1 MILNS
6 IFKDVVSVNADE
18 VFDGCEFN
26 VQGQS
31 STDVATPGVKIL
43 GGNVVIQNSTFANK
57 GYSAVNYKTG
67 HITLKNNLFK
77 CSVNGAVMV
86 KNPIE
91 GLYKAEGAL
100 VDNMIIENNI
110 FDGKCGNNYINFYQ
124 FKDGAKIVLKGNQI
138 KNADLNA
145 EMVRISNT
153 NNAKNVS
160 FEIEN
165 ETYNWI
171 AGDATQWT
179 SYLLYEDDST
189 AGKAEDYTG
198 ININIKNLM
207 CDGEKITGLVDGNSR
222 KRVQLMYRPDNGG
235 ILAMPD
241 SNNPAITIQ

>member
-1 MILNS
+1 MKKSVIGSFVMAALLALTSCGAKETNEIKIGG
-6 IFKDVVSVNADE
+6 IFPLSGAVAVYGVECKNGIDLAIEEINAAGGINGKNVVLISEDDEGNPDKTVNA
-18 VFDGCEFN
+18 
-26 VQGQS
+26 
-31 STDVATPGVKIL
+31 
-43 GGNVVIQNSTFANK
+43 
-57 GYSAVNYKTG
+57 
-67 HITLKNNLFK
+67 
-77 CSVNGAVMV
+77 
-86 KNPIE
+86 
-91 GLYKAEGAL
+91 
-100 VDNMIIENNI
+100 
-110 FDGKCGNNYINFYQ
+110 YQ
-124 FKDGAKIVLKGNQI
+124 KLTSKDGAKIILKGNQI

-207 CDGEKITGLVDGNSR
+207 CDGEKITELADGNSR

>member
-1 MILNS
+1 
-6 IFKDVVSVNADE
+6 
-18 VFDGCEFN
+18 
-26 VQGQS
+26 
-31 STDVATPGVKIL
+31 
-43 GGNVVIQNSTFANK
+43 
-57 GYSAVNYKTG
+57 
-67 HITLKNNLFK
+67 
-77 CSVNGAVMV
+77 
-86 KNPIE
+86 
-91 GLYKAEGAL
+91 
-100 VDNMIIENNI
+100 
-110 FDGKCGNNYINFYQ
+110 
-124 FKDGAKIVLKGNQI
+124 
-138 KNADLNA
+138 
-145 EMVRISNT
+145 MVRISNT

-189 AGKAEDYTG
+189 SGKAEDYTG

-207 CDGEKITGLVDGNSR
+207 CDGEKITELLDGNSR

>member
-18 VFDGCEFN
+18 VFDGCEFGA
-26 VQGQS
+26 QGKS
-31 STDVATPGVKIL
+31 STDSATPGVKIL

-67 HITLKNNLFK
+67 NITLKNNLFK
-77 CSVNGAVMV
+77 CSIDGAVMV

-100 VDNMIIENNI
+100 VDNMALENNI
-110 FDGKCGNNYINFYQ
+110 FDGKCGNNYMNFYQ
-124 FKDGAKIVLKGNQI
+124 FKDGAKVILKGNQI
-138 KNADLNA
+138 KNADLDA

-153 NNAKNVS
+153 NSAKNVS

-165 ETYNWI
+165 ETYNWVD
-171 AGDATQWT
+171 GNATQWT
-179 SYLLYEDDST
+179 SYLLCQDDSV

-207 CDGEKITGLVDGNSR
+207 CDGEKITELVDSNSR
-222 KRVQLMYRPDNGG
+222 KRVQLMYRTNNGG
-235 ILAMPD
+235 ILSAPD
-241 SNNPAITIQ
+241 SNNPVITIQ